1 MTIQGGV
8 LIAYCI
14 LMPVLSIF
22 LARRFAWAKF
32 LGPVLL
38 SCGFGIIV
46 ANQPIFAVSTEL
58 AAIMT
63 KTSKLI
69 SQITIPLA
77 IPLLLFQSD
86 MSDLKTQ
93 GKSSII
99 SFFISVFSVF
109 LGTFLVFKYFGGQLG
124 PEGGKQAGMLMS
136 VYIGGIPNLVAVQR
150 AIKASMDSFVIVQST
165 TMFVSTFYLLFVLT
179 LAKPL
184 LSKIFPAHPDPEPFH
199 TTDELTE
206 ADGSPSTLKQKLV
219 HGGQSIGASILC
231 VVISAGITIALTGK
245 AGSLGV
251 VLCITTLAIIGS
263 FWKALRDIP
272 THEAIGTFFI
282 LIFCVSAGTQLN
294 IQKLL
299 ASGSLFLTFTLIS
312 VVALLI
318 IHYALNRLAR
328 IDVDTAITMS
338 MATMFGPPF
347 VPVAVQALDNRTVLL
362 PGMTMGFLGYAVGT
376 YLGIAVG
383 LWL

>member
-1 MTIQGGV
+1 
-8 LIAYCI
+8 
-14 LMPVLSIF
+14 MPVLSIF

>member
-231 VVISAGITIALTGK
+231 VVLYK
-245 AGSLGV
+245 NCSL
-251 VLCITTLAIIGS
+251 
-263 FWKALRDIP
+263 P
-272 THEAIGTFFI
+272 
-282 LIFCVSAGTQLN
+282 
-294 IQKLL
+294 
-299 ASGSLFLTFTLIS
+299 
-312 VVALLI
+312 
-318 IHYALNRLAR
+318 NR
-328 IDVDTAITMS
+328 V
-338 MATMFGPPF
+338 
-347 VPVAVQALDNRTVLL
+347 
-362 PGMTMGFLGYAVGT
+362 
-376 YLGIAVG
+376 
-383 LWL
+383 